1 MFRQQRDPARAYSE
15 PSYFYS
21 TLIFPLMPIQSPRV
35 KSAQSIAAALL
46 SAVLA
51 ASSLAQSPASASR
64 DAFVKPNPNLHIEN
78 IPPIPQSLADAMAKY
93 SDFRSHSFV
102 AWHPKKV
109 EMIVSHREQ
118 GASTAQLYWVKSP
131 MGKEMPITRH
141 PDPVGSA
148 TIEPSEGKYI
158 VFQSSKGGSEQD
170 QLFRQDKD
178 GEPAVQL
185 TDSKMRHSRGP
196 WRRIHGKPT
205 GEMLVSSVPLDRN
218 MTEEQKKSPST
229 TFRLLDPLAPEKAR
243 TIAEIPGTGW
253 FSGAFNPVGDTLLVT
268 RYISANESEVWTM
281 NVADGKRERV
291 LPVDEKAKAV
301 HLGGRFSRDGKGIYL
316 VSDRKGE
323 FLELMY
329 FELANQSLTS
339 LTRGLPH
346 DTSGASED
354 DEDSDSRMIYT
365 RMNVKGRSELRA
377 FDSATRKEVAL
388 KGVPD
393 GSVVSVVPRRGSTT
407 LALTMNSSRSFGDI
421 YAYDSKTAQTTQWTR
436 AASPMDTSHFKAQ
449 EIITWKSFDGLEI
462 SGLINRPAAKFT
474 GKRPVV
480 INIHGGPEA
489 QATIGFQGRS
499 NYWLDELGVV
509 VIQPNVRGSSGF
521 GKTFLARDNGM
532 KREDSVKD
540 IGALLDWIA
549 TQPDLDAS
557 RVLVMGGS
565 YGGYMSLA
573 VSTNYADRIAGAI
586 DVVGISHFVTFL
598 ETTESYRRDLRRVEY
613 GDERDPKMRE
623 FLNSISP
630 LTNAHK
636 IKKPLLVVQ
645 GKNDPRVPY
654 TEAEQ
659 IVAKARGNGAPVWYL
674 RAENE
679 GHGFARKENADFY
692 SYAMV
697 RFMQETILK

>member
-1 MFRQQRDPARAYSE
+1 MR
-15 PSYFYS
+15 
-21 TLIFPLMPIQSPRV
+21 IQFPRV
-35 KSAQSIAAALL
+35 KNSQSIAAALL
-46 SAVLA
+46 CAALA
-51 ASSLAQSPASASR
+51 ASTFAQSPASATT
-64 DAFVKPNPNLHIEN
+64 DAFVKPNANLHIEN

-93 SDFRSHSFV
+93 SDFRGHGFV
-102 AWHPKKV
+102 AWHPKKN
-109 EMIVSHREQ
+109 EMIVAHREQ

-131 MGKEMPITRH
+131 MSKEVPITRH

-148 TIEPSEGKYI
+148 TIEPTEGKYI

-196 WRRIHGKPT
+196 WRRINGKPT
-205 GEMLVSSVPLDRN
+205 GEMLVSAVPLDRN
-218 MTEEQKKSPST
+218 MTEEQKKNPST

-243 TIAEIPGTGW
+243 LIAEIPGTGW
-253 FSGAFNPVGDTLLVT
+253 FSGAFNPAGDTLLVT
-268 RYISANESEVWTM
+268 RYVSANESEVWTL

-301 HLGGRFSRDGKGIYL
+301 HLGGRFSYDGKGIYL
-316 VSDRKGE
+316 VSDRNGE
-323 FLELMY
+323 FRELMY
-329 FELANQSLTS
+329 FDLANKSLTS
-339 LTRGLPH
+339 LTKGLPH
-346 DTSGASED
+346 DVDGASED
-354 DEDSDSRMIYT
+354 DDEDDSDSRTIYT
-365 RMNVKGRSELRA
+365 RLNVKGRSELRA
-377 FDSATRKEVAL
+377 FDSVTKKEIVL

-393 GSVVSVVPRRGSTT
+393 GTVANVVPRRGGREV
-407 LALTMNSSRSFGDI
+407 AMTMTGARSPSDI
-421 YAYDSKTAQTTQWTR
+421 FVFDPKESKSTQWTR
-436 AASPMDTSHFKAQ
+436 AASPMDTSHFKSQ

-462 SGLINRPAAKFT
+462 SALINRPAAKFT

-480 INIHGGPEA
+480 VSIHGGPEA
-489 QATIGFQGRS
+489 QATIGFQGRW
-499 NYWLDELGVV
+499 NYLLDELGVV
-509 VIQPNVRGSSGF
+509 IIQPNVRGSSGF
-521 GKTFLARDNGM
+521 GKTFLALDNGY

-540 IGALLDWIA
+540 IGALFDWIA
-549 TQPDLDAS
+549 KQPDLDAS
-557 RVLVMGGS
+557 RVLVTGGS

-573 VSTNYADRIAGAI
+573 VSTTYADRIAGAI

-623 FLNSISP
+623 HLNAISP

-659 IVAKARGNGAPVWYL
+659 IVAKARTNGAPVWYL

-679 GHGFARKENADFY
+679 GHGFARKENADYYFL
-692 SYAMV
+692 SML

>member
-1 MFRQQRDPARAYSE
+1 
-15 PSYFYS
+15 
-21 TLIFPLMPIQSPRV
+21 MPIQSPRA
-35 KSAQSIAAALL
+35 KSAQSITAVLL
-46 SAVLA
+46 SAAFA
-51 ASSLAQSPASASR
+51 ASSLAQSPASAPS
-64 DAFVKPNPNLHIEN
+64 DAFVKPNANLHIEN

-93 SDFRSHSFV
+93 SDFRAHSFV
-102 AWHPKKV
+102 AWHPKKS
-109 EMIVSHREQ
+109 EMIVAHREQ

-131 MGKEMPITRH
+131 MGKEVPITRH
-141 PDPVGSA
+141 PDPVNSA
-148 TIEPSEGKYI
+148 TIEPVEGKYI

-185 TDSKMRHSRGP
+185 TDSTMRHSRGP
-196 WRRIHGKPT
+196 WRRIHGKVT
-205 GEMLVSSVPLDRN
+205 GEILVSSVPLDRN
-218 MTEEQKKSPST
+218 MTDEQKKNPST

-253 FSGAFNPVGDTLLVT
+253 FSGAFNPAGDQLLVT
-268 RYISANESEVWTM
+268 RYVSANESEVWTM

-291 LPVDEKAKAV
+291 LPVEEKAKAV

-323 FLELMY
+323 FRELMY
-329 FELANQSLTS
+329 FDLASKSFTS
-339 LTRGLPH
+339 LTQGLPH
-346 DTSGASED
+346 DVDGASED
-354 DEDSDSRMIYT
+354 DDEDDSNSRVIYT
-365 RMNVKGRSELRA
+365 RLNVKGRSELRA
-377 FDSATRKEVAL
+377 FDSVTRKEVAL
-388 KGVPD
+388 KGTPD
-393 GSVVSVVPRRGSTT
+393 GSVVSVVPRRGSAT
-407 LALTMNSSRSFGDI
+407 LALTMNSARSQGDI
-421 YAYDSKTAQTTQWTR
+421 YAFDVKAQKATQWTR
-436 AASPMDTSHFKAQ
+436 AASPMDTSHFKSQ

-480 INIHGGPEA
+480 ISIHGGPEA

-509 VIQPNVRGSSGF
+509 IIQPNVRGSSGF
-521 GKTFLARDNGM
+521 GKTFLALDNGF

-549 TQPDLDAS
+549 KQPDLDAS

-623 FLNSISP
+623 HLNAISP

-636 IKKPLLVVQ
+636 IKKPLLVIQ
-645 GKNDPRVPY
+645 GKNDPRVPF

-679 GHGFARKENADFY
+679 GHGFARKENADYYFL
-692 SYAMV
+692 SV
-697 RFMQETILK
+697 LRFMQETILK